1 MGKYLSL
8 VNYQANPITSAMF
21 ITATAPNP
29 LVVDLVAKATNSEI
43 SLSWS
48 TWALAMLLPGLI
60 ALIIMPLIMYLM
72 YPPEVK
78 ETPNAA

>member
-1 MGKYLSL
+1 MTLIQPKALKVVWGNFIF

-48 TWALAMLLPGLI
+48 TWAIAMLLL
-60 ALIIMPLIMYLM
+60 
-72 YPPEVK
+72 V
-78 ETPNAA
+78 